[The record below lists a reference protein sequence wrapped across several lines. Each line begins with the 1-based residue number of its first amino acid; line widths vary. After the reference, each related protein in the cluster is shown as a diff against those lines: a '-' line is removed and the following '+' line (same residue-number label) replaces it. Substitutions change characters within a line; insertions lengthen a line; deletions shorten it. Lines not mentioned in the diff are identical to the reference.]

1 MDLKWCQQS
10 DVGLLK
16 PDLVIFL
23 DVDPVVAQARG
34 EYGVERYE
42 NPEMQSKVRNN
53 YLQLKEPYWK
63 VRFNSILKRQIFKI
77 F

>member
-23 DVDPVVAQARG
+23 DVDPVVAQNRG

-42 NPEMQSKVRNN
+42 NPDMQSKVRQN

-63 VRFNSILKRQIFKI
+63 VQPRSNLKLFI
-77 F
+77 

>member
-23 DVDPVVAQARG
+23 DVDPAVAQNRG
-34 EYGVERYE
+34 EYGIERYE
-42 NPEMQSKVRNN
+42 NPDMQSKVRHN
-53 YLQLKEPYWK
+53 YLQLQEPYWK
-63 VRFNSILKRQIFKI
+63 VQPLSVLKFSIS
-77 F
+77 

>member
-23 DVDPVVAQARG
+23 DVDPVVAQNRG

-42 NPEMQSKVRNN
+42 NPDMQSKVRQN

-63 VRFNSILKRQIFKI
+63 VQSLSNLKLFI
-77 F
+77 